1 MSDKDD
7 SQRPPK
13 LSREETRAKL
23 KSFLKGGDSDDVQ
36 SVLVHTLMERG
47 DKMAGSDACDHK
59 GHKVH
64 ECPHNQIDKP
74 GS

>member
-36 SVLVHTLMERG
+36 SVLVHTLMERA
-47 DKMAGSDACDHK
+47 DKIAEQNACRDE
-59 GHKVH
+59 G
-64 ECPHNQIDKP
+64 ECQDNQEDKP
-74 GS
+74 DS

>member
-36 SVLVHTLMERG
+36 SVLVHTLMERA
-47 DKMAGSDACDHK
+47 DKIAEQNAYRDEGECQDN
-59 GHKVH
+59 H
-64 ECPHNQIDKP
+64 EDKP
-74 GS
+74 DS